1 MILSLVKMMSSMMMM
16 VNAGGGD
23 GFWVAAITLIIMITT
38 MMLVV
43 LHCWQAESEVKGASK
58 TSEDFLGE
66 GLFGMFGCDSV
77 HFPSNFYEFF
87 VLSDL
92 MALLVMYGFVFCLEK
107 KVESNIILVFQ

>member
-1 MILSLVKMMSSMMMM
+1 MILSLVKMMSAMMMM
-16 VNAGGGD
+16 VNYAGGGD
-23 GFWVAAITLIIMITT
+23 GFWVAAITLTIMITT

-58 TSEDFLGE
+58 TSEDVLGE

-77 HFPSNFYEFF
+77 HVPSNFYEFF

-92 MALLVMYGFVFCLEK
+92 MALLVMYGFAFCLEK
-107 KVESNIILVFQ
+107 KW